1 MKWKLYGR
9 EFLSLD
15 VMFDTLYL
23 LSKSDATH
31 KLRVPLAS
39 LVDYKGFRAIALGS
53 IPIQP
58 QLGPSLGFYTDGKYV
73 PHDIKLKQE
82 FAYVGDVL
90 NLKENRINQ
99 KG

>member
-9 EFLSLD
+9 EFLSMD

-23 LSKSDATH
+23 LSKPDSTA
-31 KLRVPLAS
+31 KLRSPLS
-39 LVDYKGFRAIALGS
+39 CLVDYKGFRALVVAS
-53 IPIQP
+53 IPITP
-58 QLGPSLGFYTDGKYV
+58 IHGPIIGFYQDGKYLPRDLKV
-73 PHDIKLKQE
+73 KQE
-82 FAYVGDVL
+82 LSYVGDVL